1 MRLSQFDE
9 SDFNARASRDSERAE
24 SCSQGSNGKV
34 PGAESPSI
42 KVRLSEETETPS
54 GDTAVTSHS
63 KTNGSSPA
71 AKFRWDEPPPPT
83 VVKRTKPIE
92 ASDSSN
98 ELESDHIFST
108 PPANQTGLSG
118 SNVLLAGNE
127 PVDSPTELRAGPPA
141 NQPLALEADPLANP
155 DTSDSK
161 ASDSVHSAS
170 GNGHTVDKAAVAR
183 ELAAALSSRN
193 QGDYVRAI
201 ASLTAALRLDPNCAE
216 AYAHRG
222 AALRLMGDYSRA
234 IADCSAAIAADRNLV
249 LAYETRG
256 AVYRTTG
263 ETAKAVADF
272 SEVIRLDPK
281 NTLAFSQRGNALGEL
296 GESGLAIED
305 YTAAIKLDPRSLWSW
320 QSRGLAY
327 AATGAHM
334 LAVSDFTEVL
344 RLDSRSVL
352 ALYQRGDARLRL
364 GQHEQSIADFT
375 AALELEP
382 KHALALAR
390 RAQAHHAQGNLE
402 QALADYNAAL
412 EIEPGHVENL
422 HSRGLIH
429 RLRGD
434 LDLALADLNQVLTL
448 DPNHQATANNR
459 GNLHFARGDYDQAI
473 SDYSVA
479 VRLDP
484 QFARGYANRGNVYF
498 TRGDWEQSVADYTEA
513 VRSDPKFARA
523 FMNRG
528 LALAR
533 LGRYQEVIADCTE
546 AIKLDPELAPPYYY
560 RGHAYAKLRQYDA
573 ALLDFNQSLLRD
585 PRDYLS
591 YIDRGLLYAKLKEY
605 ERAIDDYTSAL
616 QLEPRNALIYA
627 NRAIAHR
634 KLDEHTQ
641 ALSDTARAAGLDPK
655 YALSYIS
662 QQARTHAAAGDYRR
676 ALADFTVA
684 LAIDPNNAELKRER
698 ELAAK
703 AAGPIEVDSQEPYVS
718 SEAEADSEAASESAT
733 ARKGDIT
740 PEDIENEFLLEEIP
754 SGDSKSASET
764 KKTSDSTSAI
774 DLNDLGLSADDAFAE
789 FLLETPVKKK
799 SATAAPV
806 KPVAAKP
813 TSKPSAKPEPE
824 VAPVVSLKKKGK
836 TPLGSQIWD
845 AKELG
850 ALVREGIKNTPEGN
864 RPAVTPSRNAA
875 APSGVNL
882 AKKEVAKK
890 APQDRMADIE
900 SLLFD
905 EAPVSSM
912 ARTTPP
918 ETRLPGTSIRT
929 KTQTQILKKPVT
941 VEAEAKKPEPAA
953 QALVAKV
960 EPLAA
965 KVEPAPAPSPAAEK
979 PAEDSSPATIP
990 FPSKASPFSGRLA
1003 KRSLTGVAVFVFLL
1017 SAGYL
1022 LSEFALGS
1030 GDYSGGNNAL
1040 PIAATLS
1047 TKEFCK
1053 EYLNDNKTANV
1064 KFAGKILKVR
1074 GKVQEVVTDKNPRLV
1089 FVPDN
1094 GASWAVE
1101 CMFGHPTGLSGVSV
1115 DNEVVILGECQ
1126 LRTKPDGNVQL
1137 YNCQIKSGI

>member
-1 MRLSQFDE
+1 
-9 SDFNARASRDSERAE
+9 
-24 SCSQGSNGKV
+24 
-34 PGAESPSI
+34 
-42 KVRLSEETETPS
+42 
-54 GDTAVTSHS
+54 
-63 KTNGSSPA
+63 
-71 AKFRWDEPPPPT
+71 
-83 VVKRTKPIE
+83 
-92 ASDSSN
+92 
-98 ELESDHIFST
+98 
-108 PPANQTGLSG
+108 
-118 SNVLLAGNE
+118 
-127 PVDSPTELRAGPPA
+127 
-141 NQPLALEADPLANP
+141 
-155 DTSDSK
+155 
-161 ASDSVHSAS
+161 
-170 GNGHTVDKAAVAR
+170 
-183 ELAAALSSRN
+183 
-193 QGDYVRAI
+193 
-201 ASLTAALRLDPNCAE
+201 
-216 AYAHRG
+216 
-222 AALRLMGDYSRA
+222 
-234 IADCSAAIAADRNLV
+234 
-249 LAYETRG
+249 
-256 AVYRTTG
+256 
-263 ETAKAVADF
+263 VADF

-305 YTAAIKLDPRSLWSW
+305 YSAAIKLDPRSLWSW

-327 AATGAHM
+327 AASGAHM

-352 ALYQRGDARLRL
+352 AFYQRGDARLRL
-364 GQHEQSIADFT
+364 GQHDQSIADFT
-375 AALELEP
+375 ATLELEP

-402 QALADYNAAL
+402 RALADYNAAL
-412 EIEPGHVENL
+412 AIEPGHVENL

-448 DPNHQATANNR
+448 DPNHQAAANNR

-484 QFARGYANRGNVYF
+484 LFARGYANRGNVYF

-533 LGRYQEVIADCTE
+533 LGRYKEVIADCTE

-560 RGHAYAKLRQYDA
+560 RGHAYAKLRQFDA

-634 KLDEHTQ
+634 QLEEHAQ
-641 ALSDTARAAGLDPK
+641 ALSDTARAAALDPK

-684 LAIDPNNAELKRER
+684 MALDPESSELKRER
-698 ELAAK
+698 DLAAK
-703 AAGPIEVDSQEPYVS
+703 AAGPIEQDAHEFLQ
-718 SEAEADSEAASESAT
+718 SEADAEPEE
-733 ARKGDIT
+733 T
-740 PEDIENEFLLEEIP
+740 PEPQAEGKPANVEDGFLLEELP
-754 SGDSKSASET
+754 GDP
-764 KKTSDSTSAI
+764 SDSM
-774 DLNDLGLSADDAFAE
+774 SADDALAE

-799 SATAAPV
+799 PV
-806 KPVAAKP
+806 VAKPVTKP
-813 TSKPSAKPEPE
+813 AAKPEPE
-824 VAPVVSLKKKGK
+824 LAPVVSLKKKGK

-864 RPAVTPSRNAA
+864 RASVTPPRPAA

-882 AKKEVAKK
+882 AKKEVPKK

-912 ARTTPP
+912 ARTTPA
-918 ETRLPGTSIRT
+918 ETRLPGTSVRT

-953 QALVAKV
+953 QPLPAKV
-960 EPLAA
+960 EPLVA
-965 KVEPAPAPSPAAEK
+965 KVEPAPAASPLANK
-979 PAEDSSPATIP
+979 PADESPATIP
-990 FPSKASPFSGRLA
+990 FPGKASPFSGRLG

-1030 GDYSGGNNAL
+1030 GDYSGSNNAL

-1064 KFAGKILKVR
+1064 KFAGKILKLR

-1089 FVPDN
+1089 FVPDDG
-1094 GASWAVE
+1094 GAWTVE
-1101 CMFGHPTGLSGVSV
+1101 CMFGHPTGLSGVAV